1 MLKNITLPLTKISIV
16 AVLLIGCTGYESSM
30 KTLPNDL
37 AIADQ
42 CRNSNMQFEMDCYDL
57 ISYKNTFAQLRLGL
71 NAQYRGNFAEAMTR
85 YKIAKD
91 AGNFYADALIADMY
105 YGGFGVEKDDDEVI
119 DYLEN
124 TKNVDP
130 VSAYKLFYYYISK
143 EDYKE
148 ALELLTFAAENNVKN
163 AQLEL
168 SIVYANGEYIPA
180 DLEKSTYWKLQSE
193 DLSNS
198 FTNKIYGR

>member
-1 MLKNITLPLTKISIV
+1 
-16 AVLLIGCTGYESSM
+16 
-30 KTLPNDL
+30 
-37 AIADQ
+37 
-42 CRNSNMQFEMDCYDL
+42 
-57 ISYKNTFAQLRLGL
+57 
-71 NAQYRGNFAEAMTR
+71 
-85 YKIAKD
+85 
-91 AGNFYADALIADMY
+91 MY

-130 VSAYKLFYYYISK
+130 ISAYKLFYYYISK

-168 SIVYANGEYIPA
+168 SIVYANGEYAPA

>member
-1 MLKNITLPLTKISIV
+1 MIFEKIREERG
-16 AVLLIGCTGYESSM
+16 L
-30 KTLPNDL
+30 
-37 AIADQ
+37 
-42 CRNSNMQFEMDCYDL
+42 CYSVYTYVS
-57 ISYKNTFAQLRLGL
+57 SYKNGGL
-71 NAQYRGNFAEAMTR
+71 FTVYVGT
-85 YKIAKD
+85 
-91 AGNFYADALIADMY
+91 
-105 YGGFGVEKDDDEVI
+105 
-119 DYLEN
+119 
-124 TKNVDP
+124 T
-130 VSAYKLFYYYISK
+130 K

-168 SIVYANGEYIPA
+168 SIVYANGEYAPA